1 MTRNETPSQILNS
14 IAWRTLGG
22 LLLIPGIPLA
32 IVGMLVFEVVDGGC
46 KFFGRRAA

>member
-1 MTRNETPSQILNS
+1 MTRNETPATIINS

-32 IVGMLVFEVVDGGC
+32 IVGMLAFNAVDAIW
-46 KFFGRRAA
+46 KWLVGRKA